1 MVSSGSSES
10 ACDLSRVSLIKMQ
23 GKIGYFPLMSKSSG
37 TMAPKFLNIRITRMT
52 LKKSDA
58 QVNKIRIS
66 EDGTKASVF

>member
-1 MVSSGSSES
+1 MVSSGSFES

-23 GKIGYFPLMSKSSG
+23 GKIVYFPLMSKSSG
-37 TMAPKFLNIRITRMT
+37 KMAPKFLNIRITRMA
-52 LKKSDA
+52 LKKPDA